1 MMAQRMVRSAQG
13 TKRRGSSMSER
24 VNLPNVVEVEVR
36 VEGDHT
42 AEADIHPVGH
52 TGDGPGAGAE
62 RSTLAGGGRG
72 LRTAET
78 GTGTGTPGGN
88 IPDLDPDPCD
98 ISNSGI
104 FRLSSQR
111 NTDN

>member
-1 MMAQRMVRSAQG
+1 
-13 TKRRGSSMSER
+13 MSER
-24 VNLPNVVEVEVR
+24 VNLPSVVEVEVR

-52 TGDGPGAGAE
+52 TEDGPEAGAE
-62 RSTLAGGGRG
+62 KSTPAGGGRG

-88 IPDLDPDPCD
+88 IPVLDPDPD
-98 ISNSGI
+98 PGPETG
-104 FRLSSQR
+104 RGGRGRQR
-111 NTDN
+111 RGTRG